1 MSPSPASRLTIIIPA
16 LNEAANIVATL
27 LPLQAMRTRGV
38 EICVADGGSTDNT
51 IELATPLCDCVL
63 STEKGRASQLN
74 AGAAATN
81 SDVLLFLH
89 ADSLLPDDAD
99 MAILAAISNGASW
112 GRFDIRIDGKQ
123 PMLAVIA
130 WFMNHRS
137 RLTGICT
144 GDQGM
149 FMTRAAFLQVGGFP
163 AQPLMEDVE
172 MSSRLKKIARP
183 ACLHDTMVTSG
194 RRWQKHGIWRTI
206 FTMWRIRLAYFFGA
220 SPTTLHQ
227 QYYGH

>member
-1 MSPSPASRLTIIIPA
+1 MSPSPAPRLTIIIPA
-16 LNEAANIVATL
+16 LNEAANIATTL
-27 LPLQAMRTRGV
+27 STLQAMRTRGV
-38 EICVADGGSTDNT
+38 EICVVDGGSTDNT
-51 IELATPLCDCVL
+51 IELATPLCDRVL
-63 STEKGRASQLN
+63 SAEKGRALQMN

-81 SDVLLFLH
+81 GDVLLFLH
-89 ADSLLPDDAD
+89 ADSLLPGDAD
-99 MAILAAISNGASW
+99 KGMLAAVSGGASW

-123 PMLAVIA
+123 SMLAVIA

-149 FMTRAAFLQVGGFP
+149 FMTRAVFLKMGGFP
-163 AQPLMEDVE
+163 ALPLMEDVE
-172 MSSRLKKIARP
+172 MSSRLKKIAHP
-183 ACLHDTMVTSG
+183 VCLHDTMVTSG

-220 SPTTLHQ
+220 SPTTLHR
-227 QYYGH
+227 QYDGH